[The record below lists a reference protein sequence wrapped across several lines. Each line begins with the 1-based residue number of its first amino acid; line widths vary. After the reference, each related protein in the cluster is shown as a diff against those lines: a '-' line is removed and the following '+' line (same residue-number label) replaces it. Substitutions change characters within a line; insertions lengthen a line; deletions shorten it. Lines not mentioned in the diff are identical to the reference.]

1 MIFQVLI
8 DFAVSLISGLISGL
22 SFFSIPLDFVNTLAT
37 VCVYGNWLV
46 GADVLLL
53 FAGCVS
59 TWFGIKLSAGV
70 VLFVYRLIP
79 LCG

>member
-8 DFAVSLISGLISGL
+8 DFAVSLISGLIGGL
-22 SFFSIPLDFVNTLAT
+22 SFFIPLDFVNTLAT

-59 TWFGIKLSAGV
+59 CWFGIKISAGI

>member
-8 DFAVSLISGLISGL
+8 DFAVNIISRLIGGL
-22 SFFSIPLDFVNTLAT
+22 SFFTIPFDFINVLAT

-53 FAGCVS
+53 FAGCVGS
-59 TWFGIKLSAGV
+59 WFAIKITAGV

>member
-8 DFAVSLISGLISGL
+8 DFAVSLISGLICGL

-59 TWFGIKLSAGV
+59 CWFGIKISAGI

>member
-8 DFAVSLISGLISGL
+8 DFAVNIVSGLISGL
-22 SFFSIPLDFVNTLAT
+22 SFFSIPVDLVNTLAT

-59 TWFGIKLSAGV
+59 CWFGIKISAGI